1 MRTRLR
7 IEGKLAAPDLMIHL
21 TFPSFTL
28 NRTTTTLPTSLLE
41 GYIRNLLAS
50 TRYRGKLTISFPV
63 QNASVTILRKSNN
76 WFTNMLRLYPTKKYE
91 VVNVD
96 WAVVGT
102 SSNNLNHASD
112 EDAAAG
118 ERAGRPNLQ
127 RNNTSH
133 SATSEPG
140 NPSDAS
146 TSSHAAEPS
155 PHGLPALVAQAWW
168 REWHF
173 AIWNAVLSGKKGWV
187 TVEDW
192 IEAKMGVRE
201 KERGKEWGADYD

>member
-1 MRTRLR
+1 
-7 IEGKLAAPDLMIHL
+7 
-21 TFPSFTL
+21 
-28 NRTTTTLPTSLLE
+28 
-41 GYIRNLLAS
+41 
-50 TRYRGKLTISFPV
+50 
-63 QNASVTILRKSNN
+63 
-76 WFTNMLRLYPTKKYE
+76 MLRLYPTKKYE

-102 SSNNLNHASD
+102 RENNLNHDSSD
-112 EDAAAG
+112 DGATVESSS
-118 ERAGRPNLQ
+118 GRPTLQ
-127 RNNTSH
+127 RSNTSH
-133 SATSEPG
+133 SATSDAG
-140 NPSDAS
+140 ADSGAS
-146 TSSHAAEPS
+146 TSSQHVDS

-201 KERGKEWGADYD
+201 KEREKEWGGDYE